1 MLTTLRLGGQCSGDN
16 YESGTLIVI
25 GKIRSVK
32 HLSYSPSPPR
42 RPATPWSY
50 MASQHL
56 YGQVPSVWSQV
67 CPKIFNAVVDFLA
80 WTLFCNGIQFVL
92 HYLDDFLVIFPPGSA
107 LAAGMRSQVE
117 AIFDYARLQEIL
129 SCWRDRKRCT
139 KDLQILLGHLS
150 HAAIV
155 IRPGRIFLRTL
166 FSLLS
171 RLADPCHY
179 TRLNLEARTDIA
191 WWQCL
196 LLHWNGPSF
205 LSPSRPFIPPLL
217 KRFRVIWLWSVQPRA
232 VIMVQTTM
240 ASVMGCSWHKGKRTC
255 THCCCS
261 SHLGPALVRLSCMFS
276 L

>member
-80 WTLFCNGIQFVL
+80 WILFCNGIQFVL

-155 IRPGRIFLRTL
+155 IRQGQIFLSTL
-166 FSLLS
+166 FSLVLFGGSLPLHSSEPRGQDRHCLVAMPVATLERPVLS
-171 RLADPCHY
+171 FPQQTFHSTFTQTLQGHLVVERTAQSCHY
-179 TRLNLEARTDIA
+179 GSNY
-191 WWQCL
+191 
-196 LLHWNGPSF
+196 HG
-205 LSPSRPFIPPLL
+205 LSHGLQL
-217 KRFRVIWLWSVQPRA
+217 A
-232 VIMVQTTM
+232 
-240 ASVMGCSWHKGKRTC
+240 
-255 THCCCS
+255 
-261 SHLGPALVRLSCMFS
+261 
-276 L
+276 